1 MTAPNRNS
9 ASLPNAGMKM
19 SGPARAKMRST
30 EKVMLRYYNDM
41 GGNKGNCTWGI
52 GFYAHRGVCSEE
64 ELARVVDP
72 ASVDI
77 EYGRRVAEAERQV
90 KSKVA
95 VPLSQEQFDA
105 LCSLTYNAGAS
116 NSKDVYRYVNQS
128 DFTGAA
134 AEISKMVKVRMKVKG
149 KNKLVLAPGLIKRR
163 EEEAAPFIVNTTGS
177 AAGK

>member
-1 MTAPNRNS
+1 MTAPNRNA

-52 GFYAHRGVCSEE
+52 GFYAHKGVCSEE

-90 KSKVA
+90 KSKIA
-95 VPLSQEQFDA
+95 VPLSQAQFDA

-116 NSKDVYRYVNQS
+116 NSKDVYRYVNQG
-128 DFTGAA
+128 DFRGAA
-134 AEISKMVKVRMKVKG
+134 DEISKMVKVRMKVKG
-149 KNKLVLAPGLIKRR
+149 KINSFSHQG
-163 EEEAAPFIVNTTGS
+163 
-177 AAGK
+177 